1 MSQRRSLAK
10 TPSHPPGPLDS
21 AGSPLAVN
29 SYDVAL
35 KRFDAMDGRLQ
46 TILAFIVATS
56 AIIPAVAANRGLRF
70 QSNYFYAAFACF
82 IVAVIAGTAGRLFG
96 RIKVLVPREAF
107 NHWLHK
113 PDWEFKMDFINQAAI
128 DFEINVTMV
137 ERKCNAVSRSLF
149 CFSFKRRLRRRG
161 YWIASSVV
169 AHWRLPR
176 RRRWWRRY
184 RRG

>member
-1 MSQRRSLAK
+1 MTEEQNKATYPGVELAY
-10 TPSHPPGPLDS
+10 
-21 AGSPLAVN
+21 PLAVN

-56 AIIPAVAANRGLRF
+56 AIVPAVAANRGLHF

-82 IVAVIAGTAGRLFG
+82 IVAVIAGTVGRLFG

-113 PDWEFKMDFINQAAI
+113 PDWEFKMDFIDQAAI
-128 DFEINVTMV
+128 DFEINATMI
-137 ERKCNAVSRSLF
+137 ERKWQCSIAITLLF
-149 CFSFKRRLRRRG
+149 FVQTALAAAWVLDSF
-161 YWIASSVV
+161 
-169 AHWRLPR
+169 
-176 RRRWWRRY
+176 
-184 RRG
+184 